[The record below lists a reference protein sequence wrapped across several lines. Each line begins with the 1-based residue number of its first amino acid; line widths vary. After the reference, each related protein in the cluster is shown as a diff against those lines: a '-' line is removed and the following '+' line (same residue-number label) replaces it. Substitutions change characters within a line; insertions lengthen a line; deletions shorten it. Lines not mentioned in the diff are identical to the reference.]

1 MNYQKVF
8 ELEIN
13 QRFITYSLNYYYII
27 KWYRP

>member
-13 QRFITYSLNYYYII
+13 QRFITYLLNYYYII